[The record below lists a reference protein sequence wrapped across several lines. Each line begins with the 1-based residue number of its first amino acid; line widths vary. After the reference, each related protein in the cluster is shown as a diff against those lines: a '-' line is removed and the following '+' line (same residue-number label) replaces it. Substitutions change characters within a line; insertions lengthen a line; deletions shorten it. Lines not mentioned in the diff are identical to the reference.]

1 MWSKGKRKQ
10 RVGRIDTLVGE
21 HTSVEGDVT
30 FSGGLH
36 VDGKVRG
43 NVSAPDDSESTLTL
57 SEHGQI
63 EGDVRVPYIV
73 LNGVISGNVHAAQR
87 IELAPKARV
96 TGDVIYNL
104 IEMAMGA
111 EVNGSLVHNGES
123 RAQSTDQ
130 QRETPA
136 SSGLEPEPDNT

>member
-1 MWSKGKRKQ
+1 MWSKGKRKHHA
-10 RVGRIDTLVGE
+10 GRIDTLVGE
-21 HTSVEGDVT
+21 NTSVNGDVA

-73 LNGVISGNVHAAQR
+73 LNGVVSGNVHAVQR

-111 EVNGSLVHNGES
+111 EVNGSLVHSAES
-123 RAQSTDQ
+123 SPQ
-130 QRETPA
+130 PA
-136 SSGLEPEPDNT
+136 APEDTGSDSAYQPEPDNT